1 MHRHELVGRKG
12 VVRIQ
17 HLVSKIA
24 HEGFS
29 CKVKVTEH
37 FVRPPAAKESDD
49 VSVHFGY

>member
-17 HLVSKIA
+17 HLLGKIV
-24 HEGFS
+24 HDGFS
-29 CKVKVTEH
+29 CKMKVTEH
-37 FVRPPAAKESDD
+37 FVRPPAAKELDD